1 MKLLLVSP
9 CQYEH
14 RRLSFSLRIPQIS
27 LNIIAALTP
36 SYYEIKIV
44 EEELEEERVFP
55 LRHYVVQVVHL
66 PLGIDQRTERRKIV
80 VDFIRDRLEHSME
93 IVQVMFYFVKVLAE
107 KVHQVDYGIVISS
120 FDN

>member
-44 EEELEEERVFP
+44 EEELEDVNFDEDCDIVGISTIADLMFRPADELYEWLQNVK
-55 LRHYVVQVVHL
+55 LTENEQVIGKRIMQEINQRDASIFY
-66 PLGIDQRTERRKIV
+66 LGI
-80 VDFIRDRLEHSME
+80 
-93 IVQVMFYFVKVLAE
+93 
-107 KVHQVDYGIVISS
+107 HQAAASG
-120 FDN
+120 